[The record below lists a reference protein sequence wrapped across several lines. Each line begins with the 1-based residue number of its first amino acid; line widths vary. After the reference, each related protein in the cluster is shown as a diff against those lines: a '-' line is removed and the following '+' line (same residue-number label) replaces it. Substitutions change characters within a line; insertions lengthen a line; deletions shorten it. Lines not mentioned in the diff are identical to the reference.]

1 MESKDKGKDPV
12 SRSTL
17 KKKRPHVEI
26 EYETELEPQPKL
38 RATL

>member
-12 SRSTL
+12 SGSTL
-17 KKKRPHVEI
+17 KKRPRVEI